1 MKIVWDEPK
10 RLANLDKHGLD
21 FADLNET
28 FFDNALVFPS
38 HSKRWRGIGKTIR
51 GVVVVVFVTLGK
63 EAVSVISTGQQ
74 ARKETL
80 CRLLRTKVTALA
92 ICAQSAIIQS

>member
-1 MKIVWDEPK
+1 MEILWDEPK

-28 FFDNALVFPS
+28 FFDNALVLPS
-38 HSKRWRGIGKTIR
+38 YNKRWRGIGKNIR

-63 EAVSVISTGQQ
+63 EAVSVISMRP
-74 ARKETL
+74 ASRYERKRYAEYQ
-80 CRLLRTKVTALA
+80 K
-92 ICAQSAIIQS
+92 

>member
-1 MKIVWDEPK
+1 MNILWDEPK

-28 FFDNALVFPS
+28 FFETALVLPS
-38 HSKRWRGIGKTIR
+38 YGKRWRGIGKTIR

-63 EAVSVISTGQQ
+63 EAISVISMRS
-74 ARKETL
+74 ASKSER
-80 CRLLRTKVTALA
+80 RLYANYQEG
-92 ICAQSAIIQS
+92 I

>member
-28 FFDNALVFPS
+28 FFDNALVLPTYNR
-38 HSKRWRGIGKTIR
+38 RWAGIGKNIR
-51 GVVVVVFVTLGK
+51 GVIVVVFVTLGK
-63 EAVSVISTGQQ
+63 EAISVISMRP
-74 ARKETL
+74 ANKNERKRYAE
-80 CRLLRTKVTALA
+80 R
-92 ICAQSAIIQS
+92 